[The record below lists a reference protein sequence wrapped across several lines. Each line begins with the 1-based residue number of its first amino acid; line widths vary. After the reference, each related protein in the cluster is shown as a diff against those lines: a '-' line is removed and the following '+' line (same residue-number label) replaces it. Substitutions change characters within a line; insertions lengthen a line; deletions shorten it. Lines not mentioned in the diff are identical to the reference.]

1 MEVGWGR
8 ERSVGSGGCMV
19 RYGVCIGGQ
28 RRLGRELEE
37 KRSGRKGKRG
47 VWKFGRYIGGMSE
60 TAGKAGRGGNSC
72 EVGCAQGKKNGRAG
86 SGVGRGR
93 RAVSSNRQV
102 KREHLGSIIKES
114 ACLQDASNLKAVES
128 CDPGMGRQVGSSRE
142 GGDIRPCEYK

>member
-1 MEVGWGR
+1 MGEGEVGR
-8 ERSVGSGGCMV
+8 ERWLHGAIWRVHWGAEEVGARTRGEK
-19 RYGVCIGGQ
+19 IW
-28 RRLGRELEE
+28 E
-37 KRSGRKGKRG
+37 KREKGGLEIRE
-47 VWKFGRYIGGMSE
+47 VYRRSIVE
-60 TAGKAGRGGNSC
+60 TAGKACHGGNSC

-114 ACLQDASNLKAVES
+114 ACLQDASDLKVVES
-128 CDPGMGRQVGSSRE
+128 RDPGMGRQVGSSRE

>member
-1 MEVGWGR
+1 MGEGEVGR
-8 ERSVGSGGCMV
+8 ERWLHGAIWRVHWGAEEGGA
-19 RYGVCIGGQ
+19 RTRG
-28 RRLGRELEE
+28 E
-37 KRSGRKGKRG
+37 KMWRKGKRG

-86 SGVGRGR
+86 SGVGPGR

-114 ACLQDASNLKAVES
+114 ACLQDASNLKVVES
-128 CDPGMGRQVGSSRE
+128 RDPGMGRQVGSSRE

>member
-1 MEVGWGR
+1 M
-8 ERSVGSGGCMV
+8 
-19 RYGVCIGGQ
+19 
-28 RRLGRELEE
+28 GRELEE
-37 KRSGRKGKRG
+37 KRSGRKYMWFIRKGKRG
-47 VWKFGRYIGGMSE
+47 VWKFGEVVE
-60 TAGKAGRGGNSC
+60 TAGKAGGNSC

-86 SGVGRGR
+86 SGVGPGR

>member
-1 MEVGWGR
+1 MGVGVGGGRVEVGWGR

-47 VWKFGRYIGGMSE
+47 VWKFGEVVE
-60 TAGKAGRGGNSC
+60 TAGKAGGNSC

-86 SGVGRGR
+86 SGVGPGR
-93 RAVSSNRQV
+93 RAVSSN
-102 KREHLGSIIKES
+102 
-114 ACLQDASNLKAVES
+114 
-128 CDPGMGRQVGSSRE
+128 
-142 GGDIRPCEYK
+142 